1 MHRPRHKKVTMKC
14 SVYIATSVDG
24 FIARED
30 GSIDWLES
38 SGNQDAEMGDNVD
51 MGFNDFVNSV
61 DCLIMG
67 RNTMEMISGFN
78 LTPQQWPYRDT
89 RIVALSNTVK
99 EPPKNLEGK
108 VEMYSGD
115 LTALVTKLEEEGYE
129 HAYIDG
135 GKTIQAFLN
144 QKLINE
150 ITITRIPILL
160 GRGIPLFGATTQEI
174 ELEKAKAT
182 AFSNDLVQ
190 VRYKVRYE

>member
-1 MHRPRHKKVTMKC
+1 MKC

-38 SGNQDAEMGDNVD
+38 SGKQDADMGENAD
-51 MGFNDFVNSV
+51 MGFDDFISSV

-67 RNTMEMISGFN
+67 RSTMETISNFN
-78 LTPQQWPYRDT
+78 LPPEQWPYKDA

-99 EPPKNLEGK
+99 SPPENLKDK

-115 LTALVTKLEEEGYE
+115 LLALITMLEQKGYK

-135 GKTIQAFLN
+135 GKTIQAFLDL
-144 QKLINE
+144 KLINE

-160 GRGIPLFGATTQEI
+160 GKGKSLFGETSHEI
-174 ELEKAKAT
+174 KLEEAEAT
-182 AFSNDLVQ
+182 AFPNDLVQ
-190 VRYKVRYE
+190 VHYKVSYPEH

>member
-1 MHRPRHKKVTMKC
+1 MKC

-38 SGNQDAEMGDNVD
+38 SGNQDADMGENTD
-51 MGFNDFVNSV
+51 MGFNDFMSSV

-67 RNTMEMISGFN
+67 RNTMEMISSFN
-78 LTPQQWPYRDT
+78 LTSQQWPYRDA
-89 RIVALSNTVK
+89 RIIALSNTVK
-99 EPPKNLEGK
+99 EPPENLKDK

-115 LTALVTKLEEEGYE
+115 LTALVTKLEEEGHE

-160 GRGIPLFGATTQEI
+160 GKGIPLFGETIQEI
-174 ELEKAKAT
+174 ELEKAKAA
-182 AFSNDLVQ
+182 AFPNDLVQ
-190 VRYKVRYE
+190 VRYKIRYQ